1 MDEHRFN
8 YTTEVDRQIAEGM
21 VRERALAV
29 PVPVRL
35 QHRLRDHRGFIV
47 PYFVAW
53 LDAEGNQTI
62 EAEGKPDFRVV
73 DHRRLADCV
82 NYKRCWLCGNAL
94 GVHMAFVLGPMCTIN
109 KIISEPPSHKECAEY
124 AMKACPFL
132 SRPRM
137 RRNEKDL
144 PENRVEAA
152 GEPQTR
158 NPGTMALWMTRSYQP
173 FRAHAGNDGVLFRVG
188 PWEQVQWW
196 REGRHA
202 TRAEALAALEE
213 GYELLKVTAAEEG
226 DEALGALE
234 RMTLE
239 AMRTLPA

>member
-1 MDEHRFN
+1 MNQLNASIADIPLPRRMRQLP
-8 YTTEVDRQIAEGM
+8 VDRRGY
-21 VRERALAV
+21 
-29 PVPVRL
+29 PVPW
-35 QHRLRDHRGFIV
+35 
-47 PYFVAW
+47 FVAKV
-53 LDAEGNQTI
+53 DGEY
-62 EAEGKPDFRVV
+62 DFRVV
-73 DHRRLADCV
+73 DTPKVARAVKYHL
-82 NYKRCWLCGNAL
+82 CWLCGQTL
-94 GVHMAFVLGPMCTIN
+94 GRNIAFVIGPMCAVN
-109 KIISEPPSHKECAEY
+109 RVSSEPPSHRECAEY
-124 AMKACPFL
+124 AVAACPFL
-132 SRPRM
+132 TKPRM